1 MSRQTT
7 INSTDLEN
15 VQNYK
20 SNLELKIIMSTYI
33 REQSEWMEKWKN
45 FKLDEFRC
53 RCGCGHAEVHSD
65 LLDLLQ
71 TARENLG
78 PIQITSAYRCPSHN
92 DKVSS
97 TGLAGPHTTAMAVD
111 IHVSNSQHRKS
122 LIDWFA
128 KRVTGLGIAKTFLH
142 IDIIPPS
149 QLAHRPN
156 AWIY

>member
-1 MSRQTT
+1 M
-7 INSTDLEN
+7 
-15 VQNYK
+15 
-20 SNLELKIIMSTYI
+20 I
-33 REQSEWMEKWKN
+33 REPEKWHQDWCN
-45 FKLDEFRC
+45 FSPDEFKCKCCNRLEI
-53 RCGCGHAEVHSD
+53 ASD
-65 LLDLLQ
+65 LVDLLQ
-71 TARENLG
+71 QARETLG
-78 PIQITSAYRCPSHN
+78 PLMITSAYRCPDHN
-92 DKVSS
+92 SKVSS
-97 TGLAGPHTTAMAVD
+97 TGLSGPHTTGYAVD